1 MFLLVQQI
9 KTRNRNE
16 LFISTWKVSKCL
28 KKGYLDQITAEYV
41 GYFARHFSKC
51 MDRFFF
57 LTMSILNVLKAS
69 TYLMSG

>member
-1 MFLLVQQI
+1 MVLLVQQI

-28 KKGYLDQITAEYV
+28 KKGYLDQITAELV

-51 MDRFFF
+51 MDRFF
-57 LTMSILNVLKAS
+57 S
-69 TYLMSG
+69 